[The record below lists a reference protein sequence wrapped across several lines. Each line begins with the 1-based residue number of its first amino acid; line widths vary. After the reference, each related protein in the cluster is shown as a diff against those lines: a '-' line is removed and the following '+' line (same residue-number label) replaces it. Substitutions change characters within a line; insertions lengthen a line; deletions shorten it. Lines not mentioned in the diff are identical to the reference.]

1 MVYKAAIIGCHGVG
15 KTTLAKRLENKGF
28 KVFNEAVINKF
39 TDKNFFLNEVQMIND
54 NILINEAIGREE
66 SVSISD
72 RFAFLDILIYVEGFY
87 ELGWITAE
95 QRRILYFLVN
105 HAGHD
110 WIFPEKL
117 LCMNDDKQLIID
129 NIRRRGRKGLKES
142 DEKYLDTIH
151 GLFEKFYSNELIF
164 EHLNPELGE
173 KIMRIPK
180 HLIKGMDDL
189 NKVMKLLEE

>member
-1 MVYKAAIIGCHGVG
+1 MLWNNSIIVLKCGLKILVNGLQSSNYRVPRGWEFVKGEKNENEGVEEC
-15 KTTLAKRLENKGF
+15 AVR
-28 KVFNEAVINKF
+28 EAN
-39 TDKNFFLNEVQMIND
+39 
-54 NILINEAIGREE
+54 
-66 SVSISD
+66 
-72 RFAFLDILIYVEGFY
+72 
-87 ELGWITAE
+87 E